1 MTKDAKS
8 KDVSIEPKPAHAS
21 VSSPEQNDSLEITDA
36 DEKAGAEMM
45 EKILN
50 AIKDM
55 PNVEETSIVDKDK
68 EFQEKLAR
76 QQADFDNYRKRMEK
90 EKQEIVSNA
99 NANLISE
106 ILPTLD
112 HFELALKHNKDKGV
126 EMIYDELNEILK
138 NNGVKI
144 INTKG
149 TFNPRLHEAVVK
161 VDGEED
167 GKILEEIQKGYLLNE
182 KLLRASKVKVSRVT
196 EKK

>member
-1 MTKDAKS
+1 MAKETKPQ
-8 KDVSIEPKPAHAS
+8 DVPVEPKAAHAS
-21 VSSPEQNDSLEITDA
+21 VSSAEQNESLEITDA

-50 AIKDM
+50 AMKNM
-55 PNVEETSIVDKDK
+55 PTEETPVVDKDQ

-76 QQADFDNYRKRMEK
+76 QQADFDNFRKRMEK
-90 EKQEIVSNA
+90 EKQEILLNA

-106 ILPTLD
+106 ILPALD

-126 EMIYDELNEILK
+126 QMIYDELNEILK

>member
-1 MTKDAKS
+1 MTKETKPQDVKS
-8 KDVSIEPKPAHAS
+8 EEKIDE
-21 VSSPEQNDSLEITDA
+21 SLEITDA

-45 EKILN
+45 EKLLN
-50 AIKDM
+50 AMKNM
-55 PNVEETSIVDKDK
+55 PTEETPVDKEV

-90 EKQEIVSNA
+90 EKQETIANA
-99 NANLISE
+99 NANLISDL
-106 ILPTLD
+106 LPTLD
-112 HFELALKHNKDKGV
+112 HFELSLKHNKDKGV
-126 EMIYDELNEILK
+126 QMIYDELNEILK

-149 TFNPRLHEAVVK
+149 IFNPRIHEAVVS
-161 VDGEED
+161 VNGEED

-182 KLLRASKVKVSRVT
+182 KLLRASKVKVIRVT